1 MPSPPFFKFETEG
14 SFIPRITGNS
24 KAADQILISYYRSHS
39 PSPHPSSVSP
49 FCLLLFPS
57 CVLCTWLPWLP
68 LLFSCAHYSW
78 NAACFTNLSG
88 GWLVG
93 PSTMLTDFSSS
104 SFLTQL
110 PGHKRA
116 SCWARRT
123 SEPSTGRENTG
134 RSPTVGPAQGSRNPL
149 SASGLNLFIN
159 EIA

>member
-1 MPSPPFFKFETEG
+1 MTPNPYRLSPPWPDGCLEVMTRLPAWCTLGFFWPSPPFFKFETEG
-14 SFIPRITGNS
+14 SFIPHITGNS

-116 SCWARRT
+116 SC
-123 SEPSTGRENTG
+123 
-134 RSPTVGPAQGSRNPL
+134 
-149 SASGLNLFIN
+149 
-159 EIA
+159 

>member
-1 MPSPPFFKFETEG
+1 MKDTFMPSPPFFKFETKG
-14 SFIPRITGNS
+14 SFIPLITGNS
-24 KAADQILISYYRSHS
+24 KAAGQILISYYRSHS

-49 FCLLLFPS
+49 FCLLLFPLW
-57 CVLCTWLPWLP
+57 CPLYLAATVTVVVLLCS
-68 LLFSCAHYSW
+68 LLLECSLFQ
-78 NAACFTNLSG
+78 NLSG

-123 SEPSTGRENTG
+123 SEPSTGRENTAQ
-134 RSPTVGPAQGSRNPL
+134 SPTVEPA
-149 SASGLNLFIN
+149 
-159 EIA
+159 